1 MEQRIVLRLLPGTE
15 DHEAQIHLCL
25 LSLGRGQ
32 ALLSAP
38 GGTTADLEWH
48 TSGHHYDNS
57 ETMVSTD
64 LVGLEFR

>member
-1 MEQRIVLRLLPGTE
+1 MEQRIVIHLLPATE

-32 ALLSAP
+32 VLSAP
-38 GGTTADLEWH
+38 GGTTADLGWH
-48 TSGHHYDNS
+48 TSGHHYDDS
-57 ETMVSTD
+57 ETMVSTN